1 MMQPFE
7 QFNNW
12 QRKHLTQ
19 QQLVLLLSF
28 VVGLLSGGAALLL
41 HFLIR
46 LVQHL
51 VQSYLAVTSVNWV
64 YLVLPTIGILIT
76 ALIVRY
82 VVRDNVSHGITHI
95 LYAISR
101 RGGRLRRHNT
111 WSSMLTSAITIG
123 FGGSVGAEAPIVLT
137 GSAIGSNLGSFFRL
151 DSKTLML
158 LVGCGAAGAVAGIFK
173 APIAGLVFTVEVLM
187 IDLTMSSLL
196 PLLISSITATS
207 LTYFF
212 TSSTAMFAYE
222 PSHEMFRLQLGSIA
236 LAILFGICCGLISLY
251 FVRTSDVC
259 ERMFSKFS
267 HHFYVR
273 IIFGGAILSVLIFF
287 FPTLYGEGYQTI
299 MMILNGRT
307 PADYNSMMDGSLF
320 SGESGMLVFFVAMT
334 ILLKVLA
341 TSATTGAGGVGGIFA
356 PSLFLGALSGFL
368 FAHLLNDYQLGQF
381 VAYDT
386 YALLGMAGLMS
397 GVMHAPLTGI
407 FLIAELT
414 GGYELMLPLMIVSVC
429 SYLTI
434 KIFVPHSI
442 YANQL
447 ARKGI
452 LLTHHTDHT
461 VLTLMNLESVIEKDV
476 DRVLPEQNLGQLVNA
491 ISNSQTFVMAVVSRD
506 GHLQG
511 EVDVRE
517 IRHIIFRTELYGR
530 FTVAQLMHAPKALLS
545 INDPMNDVMRIFDET
560 HAEYLPVEDEN
571 GMLKGYITRERMYG
585 MYRKIVADLS
595 EE

>member
-137 GSAIGSNLGSFFRL
+137 GSAIGSNLGNFFRL

-251 FVRTSDVC
+251 FVRTSNVC
-259 ERMFSKFS
+259 ERMFSKLS

-307 PADYNSMMDGSLF
+307 PTDYNSMMDGSLF
-320 SGESGMLVFFVAMT
+320 SGEGGMLMFFVAMT

-368 FAHLLNDYQLGQF
+368 FAHILNDYQLGQF